1 VTAGHNPASPRV
13 GGALILRCTGLI
25 GQPRIAY
32 RPNRLPVTRR
42 VMTYILEIGDR
53 RRLKGVSAF
62 STTQAHRP
70 SGTLLRWEV
79 QFRRRTAQPL
89 LSPHRPRK
97 TCRHPKNRKAKETV
111 HPCSKYCRKGKAYGN
126 SSTAHTPVI

>member
-1 VTAGHNPASPRV
+1 MTAGHNPASPRV
-13 GGALILRCTGLI
+13 GGALIIRCTGLI

-62 STTQAHRP
+62 STTQAIGHP
-70 SGTLLRWEV
+70 VPMGGAISQTHGAT
-79 QFRRRTAQPL
+79 TAQPSPSEEDMPSFGEFPGRSRRHEISRQN
-89 LSPHRPRK
+89 LSLMGEKSNRLP
-97 TCRHPKNRKAKETV
+97 CR
-111 HPCSKYCRKGKAYGN
+111 S
-126 SSTAHTPVI
+126 